1 MFTSNI
7 KIEGVIIKV
16 VTVKVIRN
24 EERVIYHPDEKN
36 ASKIIQIMMIILEN
50 DNDTDYDTYLLLVS
64 IKTYDSYYYEGW

>member
-16 VTVKVIRN
+16 VTVKMIRN

>member
-1 MFTSNI
+1 M
-7 KIEGVIIKV
+7 
-16 VTVKVIRN
+16 IRN